1 MLTGA
6 QTNLFKQDTC
16 DNNLFLDILD
26 DSNEKTE
33 DKAVFFLVLDVIA
46 ALILFNYMHMNWIV
60 AKRLHAKRA
69 YIYFHAFSYHLKN
82 LHQSQTYV
90 DRCRL
95 GTIFD
100 HWP

>member
-6 QTNLFKQDTC
+6 QTNLFKPDTC

-46 ALILFNYMHMNWIV
+46 ALMLFNYMHMN
-60 AKRLHAKRA
+60 
-69 YIYFHAFSYHLKN
+69 
-82 LHQSQTYV
+82 
-90 DRCRL
+90 
-95 GTIFD
+95 
-100 HWP
+100 